1 MSECTH
7 DCSTCG
13 ESCAS
18 REPQS
23 LLKAHHPEAHVG
35 KVYGIVSGK
44 GGVGKSMVTSQLAVA
59 MRRRGYNVGIM
70 DADITG
76 PSIPKA
82 FGIHDHAR
90 GYENTL
96 LPVESKTGIQVMSI
110 NLLLEN
116 ETDPVIWRGPVISG
130 VVQQFWTEVLWNC
143 DYLFVDM
150 PPGTGDVSLSVFQ
163 SIPLDGIIIV
173 ASPQELVSMV
183 VEKAVRMAEMM
194 EVPIVGLVENMSYV
208 ACPDCGRKIYL
219 FGQGKTAEAAKA
231 HKVFGY
237 YIEVSNAFKELVP
250 ETYIRK
256 QTLVNGERFITQE
269 LKDLEHEILTASE
282 RVVALEYELFS
293 ALRQRI
299 ADSAARIQKTAVAVA
314 ECDALCSFAA
324 VAVHNNFCRP
334 EVDESGVIEI
344 REGRHPVVE
353 KVLKDSLFVPNDTFM
368 GEKEERVAI
377 ITGPNMAGK
386 STYMRQV
393 ALIVLMAQM
402 GSFVPAKYAHIGV
415 VDRIFTRIGASDD
428 LSAGQ
433 STFMVEMTE
442 VSDILHQATKNSLL
456 ILDEIGRGTSTFDGM
471 AIARAVLEYCADKKT
486 LGAKTLFATH
496 YHELTEME
504 NTLPGTV
511 NYNIA
516 VKRRGEDIIFL
527 RKIVPGGADR
537 SYGIEVAKLAGLP
550 DKVVQRAKIILKEL
564 EEENGVQYVAA
575 RKETDQVSLDAIGEG
590 EVLDAIR
597 RCQPDTLT
605 PIEAMGLLYELK
617 QKLSK

>member
-59 MRRRGYNVGIM
+59 MRRRDYNVGIM

-76 PSIPKA
+76 P
-82 FGIHDHAR
+82 AR

-231 HKVFGY
+231 HKLPLLAEMPIDPALAALVDAGD
-237 YIEVSNAFKELVP
+237 IESFK
-250 ETYIRK
+250 
-256 QTLVNGERFITQE
+256 GDW
-269 LKDLEHEILTASE
+269 LK
-282 RVVALEYELFS
+282 
-293 ALRQRI
+293 
-299 ADSAARIQKTAVAVA
+299 
-314 ECDALCSFAA
+314 
-324 VAVHNNFCRP
+324 
-334 EVDESGVIEI
+334 GV
-344 REGRHPVVE
+344 
-353 KVLKDSLFVPNDTFM
+353 
-368 GEKEERVAI
+368 
-377 ITGPNMAGK
+377 
-386 STYMRQV
+386 
-393 ALIVLMAQM
+393 
-402 GSFVPAKYAHIGV
+402 
-415 VDRIFTRIGASDD
+415 
-428 LSAGQ
+428 
-433 STFMVEMTE
+433 
-442 VSDILHQATKNSLL
+442 
-456 ILDEIGRGTSTFDGM
+456 
-471 AIARAVLEYCADKKT
+471 
-486 LGAKTLFATH
+486 
-496 YHELTEME
+496 
-504 NTLPGTV
+504 
-511 NYNIA
+511 
-516 VKRRGEDIIFL
+516 
-527 RKIVPGGADR
+527 ADR
-537 SYGIEVAKLAGLP
+537 
-550 DKVVQRAKIILKEL
+550 L
-564 EEENGVQYVAA
+564 EN
-575 RKETDQVSLDAIGEG
+575 K
-590 EVLDAIR
+590 
-597 RCQPDTLT
+597 
-605 PIEAMGLLYELK
+605 
-617 QKLSK
+617 